1 MKHVQTFLYVCL
13 LAVAAQP
20 IHIARSEE
28 AAPEDGGLTRKLAD
42 MVRKSE
48 TLVDSGKPDEALKTL
63 AEAREL
69 AAQAKRPEAQQMEA
83 RIDRI
88 HAAMSAPKAEAPPSD
103 DPKVAPEKLAPPKP
117 KGVLLTLDECIEI
130 AIQSNLA
137 LRLSRLDDRGSDISL
152 KSAYSKYLPTFSG
165 SFSNSNS
172 ESYSQ
177 TRNSLNRTTANNVSH
192 SNASSFSS
200 KVTQNSPWGGS
211 VSLSGSASESH
222 PLSGSARSGSVGVDV
237 TQPLWKG
244 FGTDVGL
251 HGIRTSKINRLIS
264 RGNLELDVQQLI
276 FDVKSAYANCI
287 RQLQARQVNLKAVDS
302 ATRFLELTKARER
315 AGQVTKLDVFNAEVQ
330 LADRELALT
339 ANERALEN
347 AFDQLKQIM
356 DVDLEEWVA
365 VIEEPVDFGEKPGQA
380 EDKRIEID
388 ELSGTVL
395 LVTREVTRK
404 EEVMADGTRR
414 MVNVVGKALGK
425 PLVMFM
431 ATRYNDEK
439 ILSEAL
445 NNRIELL
452 NGRRNMAVQKLNSL
466 LAKDGL
472 GHQID
477 LNVGYSR
484 SNTAQKWT
492 DALDLTDSALT
503 AGVSYSIPWG
513 KVSDRSAYERALLDL
528 QRSEIELKR
537 VRTQVHRDV
546 RDILRTLRETE
557 KSTLIQGKKVE
568 QAKRS
573 VEAAQISFERGLK
586 DSFDVIRAEDN
597 LLQAK
602 TDFINRRLDYVV
614 RMANLEQV
622 VGKPTGRVDL
632 EAKLPGG
639 MIDSVLPETL
649 KDKPQPRQAPT
660 LEPTAE
666 DDPFE
671 YRKKEKA
678 AEERTNILPAPV
690 EPAKEP
696 AK

>member
-1 MKHVQTFLYVCL
+1 MFFCMCL
-13 LAVAAQP
+13 FVVAALPMRFVQ
-20 IHIARSEE
+20 SEE
-28 AAPEDGGLTRKLAD
+28 SIAGDGEFTRKLSEL
-42 MVRKSE
+42 VRKSE
-48 TLVDSGKPDEALKTL
+48 TQVEAGNPDAALKTL
-63 AEAREL
+63 VEARDL

-88 HAAMSAPKAEAPPSD
+88 QAAVKETMAEAPPVE
-103 DPKVAPEKLAPPKP
+103 DPKPTAEKTVPPKP
-117 KGVLLTLDECIEI
+117 QGLLLTLDECIEI
-130 AIQSNLA
+130 SIQNNLN
-137 LRLSRLDDRGSDISL
+137 LRLSRLSDRDSDISL

-165 SFSNSNS
+165 GFSNSNS
-172 ESYSQ
+172 ESFSQ
-177 TRNSLNRTTANNVSH
+177 NRDSLNRTISNSENH
-192 SNASSFSS
+192 SNTSSFNS
-200 KVTQNSPWGGS
+200 KVTQDTPWGGS
-211 VSLSGSASESH
+211 ASLSGSASEAH
-222 PLSGSARSGSVGVDV
+222 PLSGAARSANVGVNV

-244 FGTDVGL
+244 SGTDVGL
-251 HGIRTSKINRLIS
+251 HGIRTSKLNRLIS

-276 FDVKSAYANCI
+276 FEVKSAYANCI
-287 RQLQARQVNLKAVDS
+287 RQIQARQVNLKAVDS

-339 ANERALEN
+339 ANERALET
-347 AFDQLKQIM
+347 AFDHLKQIM
-356 DVDLEEWVA
+356 DVDLDEWVA
-365 VIEEPVDFGEKPGQA
+365 VVEEPVDFGEKPIPA
-380 EDKRIEID
+380 EDKRIETD
-388 ELSGTVL
+388 ESSGTVL

-404 EEVMADGTRR
+404 EEVLPDGTKR

-425 PLVMFM
+425 PVVMFT
-431 ATRYNDEK
+431 ASRYSDEK

-445 NNRIELL
+445 NSRIELL
-452 NGRRNMAVQKLNSL
+452 NGRRNMAVRKLNTL
-466 LAKDGL
+466 LAQDGL
-472 GHQID
+472 GQQID
-477 LNVGYSR
+477 LHVGYSR

-492 DALDLTDSALT
+492 DALDLTDSELT
-503 AGVSYSIPWG
+503 AGVNYSIPWG
-513 KVSDRSAYERALLDL
+513 KVSDRAAYERALLDL

-557 KSTLIQGKKVE
+557 KSALIQGKKVE

-632 EAKLPGG
+632 DAKLPGG
-639 MIDSVLPETL
+639 MIDSSLPETL
-649 KDKPQPRQAPT
+649 KDKPHPRQAPS
-660 LEPTAE
+660 LEPSSA

-678 AEERTNILPAPV
+678 SEERTDTPTAPAAS
-690 EPAKEP
+690 AKEVL
-696 AK
+696 KE